1 MMKVNDYEV
10 PDELLYSENHVW
22 IKIEGDLARLGI
34 TDYAQKQ
41 LRDVLY
47 VDLPEKGKSVE
58 RGGILASIESI
69 KTVIDVSSPLD
80 CEIVEVN
87 EKLQDKPDLI
97 NSDPYGDGWI
107 AIVKPSNKEQVK
119 ELMDAKSYAELIKQ
133 GK

>member
-1 MMKVNDYEV
+1 MKVNDYEV

-97 NSDPYGDGWI
+97 NSDPYSDGWI

>member
-1 MMKVNDYEV
+1 MKVNDYEV

-22 IKIEGDLARLGI
+22 IKIEGDIARLGI

-47 VDLPEKGKSVE
+47 VDLPERGKSVG
-58 RGGILASIESI
+58 RGDTIASIESI
-69 KTVIDVSSPLD
+69 KTVIDIPSPLD

-97 NSDPYGDGWI
+97 NSDPYGEGWI
-107 AIVKPSNKEQVK
+107 VMLKPSNRDQLK
-119 ELMDAKSYAELIKQ
+119 ELMNAKDYAKLIKQ
-133 GK
+133 GG